1 MGSHLPVVA
10 RRLAG
15 WAAMPLGPGEGV
27 APMLFSKLFHLERE
41 IGQVDISFS
50 FNYILFVNVFF
61 MPSLSSPK
69 FQKGRLSS
77 SEIHLNILKIIPSI
91 CQHYLSREV
100 GI

>member
-50 FNYILFVNVFF
+50 FNYILFVNVFLCQVYRV
-61 MPSLSSPK
+61 LSFK
-69 FQKGRLSS
+69 REDYQV
-77 SEIHLNILKIIPSI
+77 LKSI
-91 CQHYLSREV
+91 
-100 GI
+100 